1 MRVLINRHI
10 KHYIFMKVTKL
21 HKSIFLFIFLSFS
34 IKIKAQTFYAIILA
48 DTKDQQ
54 IGITVEKD
62 LSSMS
67 RRLDTIAQK
76 IGYKIKTIVMSNE
89 KFNSKALQA
98 TLQQLS
104 CEPNDIIFFYY
115 SAHGYSPT
123 EKNES
128 KFPYLY
134 LKDNNSFSLEGVHQQ
149 LLEKHARLCIT
160 MGDCCNNLIPNLL
173 LKQSRTITKGIT
185 TEQDLHIF
193 QQLFLG
199 YQGSIIVSS
208 AEKGKKA
215 VADPL
220 RGGYYTFSW
229 LEALRQA
236 ANNNISIN
244 WEDLLKDAENRLQ
257 QVEVNLSSNEKH
269 SSIWQVNVTP
279 ADTPA
284 PVNPEPTPVN
294 PPTPPIVSFDEMN
307 AFLNQL
313 ANLKT
318 PYQQREKLRQQK
330 SNQLFAANANVAIYI
345 QSPENPVEIR
355 PIDEYLPTVLVSPNI
370 KGFNFIERLSKVGP
384 DGKYR
389 LITLQEIR

>member
-1 MRVLINRHI
+1 MSYEGINIYRHT
-10 KHYIFMKVTKL
+10 KFYIFMKANIPATIL
-21 HKSIFLFIFLSFS
+21 LCFIFLSIS
-34 IKIKAQTFYAIILA
+34 IKSKAQTFHAIILA
-48 DTKDQQ
+48 DTQDPQ

-67 RRLDTIAQK
+67 KRLDSIATK
-76 IGYKIKTIVMSNE
+76 IGYQMHLVVMSNQN
-89 KFNSKALQA
+89 FNSKALES

-104 CEPNDIIFFYY
+104 CNPDDIIFFYY
-115 SAHGYSPT
+115 TAHGYSPT

-149 LLEKHARLCIT
+149 FVGKKARLCIT

-173 LKQSRTITKGIT
+173 LKQSRHITRGIT
-185 TEQDLHIF
+185 TTQDAEILAK
-193 QQLFLG
+193 LFLG
-199 YQGSIIVSS
+199 YRGSIIMSS

-220 RGGYYTFSW
+220 KGGYYTFAW
-229 LEALRQA
+229 LEAIRQA
-236 ANNNISIN
+236 SYNNVTID
-244 WEDLLKDAENRLQ
+244 WEHLLKDAENRLQ

-279 ADTPA
+279 ADTP
-284 PVNPEPTPVN
+284 NPEPTPVT
-294 PPTPPIVSFDEMN
+294 PPTPPVVSFDEMN
-307 AFLNQL
+307 AFLNSL

-330 SNQLFAANANVAIYI
+330 SPQFFAPNALVAIYI
-345 QSPENPVEIR
+345 QSPDKPVEIK

-370 KGFNFIERLSKVGP
+370 KGFNFIERLSRVRP
-384 DGKYR
+384 DGKYS
-389 LITLQEIR
+389 LITIQEIR